1 MMRALKHK
9 SEPGF
14 SFTTNLGGIS
24 KSIVGLFLIATAAIA
39 FPQAWTAN
47 YEKGIENL
55 KQSKFAEARK
65 SFILAKT
72 TERKILTYPRFF
84 R

>member
-65 SFILAKT
+65 SFILAKND
-72 TERKILTYPRFF
+72 R
-84 R
+84 